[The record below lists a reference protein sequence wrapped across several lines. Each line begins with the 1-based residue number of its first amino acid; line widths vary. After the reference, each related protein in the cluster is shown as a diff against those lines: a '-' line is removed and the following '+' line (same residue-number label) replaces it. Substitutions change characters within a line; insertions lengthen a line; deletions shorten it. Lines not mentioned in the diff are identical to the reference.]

1 MKLPDLNQ
9 LDFNDIGSWPLP
21 TKIAAIAIVCV
32 ISLGAGFWFD
42 TQEQLKVLDQA
53 REKEKEL
60 KSTFEIKQ
68 GKAANIDAY
77 RKQMVD
83 MKKSLGTMLQQLP
96 SKTEVEGVIDDV
108 SQMGLA
114 SGLEFDL
121 FKPET
126 EIPIEF
132 YAELPI
138 KIKVVGGYNEI
149 GAFVSG
155 VASLPRIVTLHDI
168 SITPMAAKNDKKDKK
183 GMLSMEATAKTYRYL
198 EGDTE

>member
-1 MKLPDLNQ
+1 MKLPDFNQ
-9 LDFNDIGSWPLP
+9 LDFSDIGGWPLP
-21 TKIAAIAIVCV
+21 TKIAAITIACV
-32 ISLGAGFWFD
+32 IALGSGFWFD
-42 TQEQLKVLDQA
+42 TQEQLKVLEQA

-68 GKAANIDAY
+68 SKAANIDAY

-121 FKPET
+121 FKPEN

-149 GAFVSG
+149 GAFVSSI
-155 VASLPRIVTLHDI
+155 AAFPRIVTLHDI
-168 SITPMAAKNDKKDKK
+168 SITPITTTKKEKK
-183 GMLSMEATAKTYRYL
+183 GMLTMEATAKTYRYL
-198 EGDTE
+198 EGDIE

>member
-9 LDFNDIGSWPLP
+9 LDFSDVGSWPLP
-21 TKIAAIAIVCV
+21 TKIAAIAIVCA

-42 TQEQLKVLDQA
+42 TQEQLKVLEQA
-53 REKEKEL
+53 HEREKEL

-77 RKQMVD
+77 RKQMVE

-183 GMLSMEATAKTYRYL
+183 GILSMEATAKTYRYL

>member
-9 LDFNDIGSWPLP
+9 LDFSDVGGWPLP
-21 TKIAAIAIVCV
+21 TKVAAIAIVCV
-32 ISLGAGFWFD
+32 ISLGTGFWFD
-42 TQEQLKVLDQA
+42 TQEQLKVLEQS
-53 REKEKEL
+53 REKENEL

-68 GKAANIDAY
+68 SKAANIDAY

-83 MKKSLGTMLQQLP
+83 MKKSLGAMLQQLP
-96 SKTEVEGVIDDV
+96 SKTEVEGVVDDV

-121 FKPET
+121 FKPENET
-126 EIPIEF
+126 PIEF

-155 VASLPRIVTLHDI
+155 VASLPRIVTLHDV
-168 SITPMAAKNDKKDKK
+168 SIIPMAAKGDKKDKK
-183 GMLSMEATAKTYRYL
+183 SMLVMEATAKTYRYL
-198 EGDTE
+198 EEDAE

>member
-1 MKLPDLNQ
+1 MKFPDLNQ
-9 LDFNDIGSWPLP
+9 LDFSDVGGWPLP
-21 TKIAAIAIVCV
+21 TKVAAIVIVCA

-42 TQEQLKVLDQA
+42 TQEQLKILDQS
-53 REKEKEL
+53 REREKEL

-68 GKAANIDAY
+68 SKAANIDAY

-96 SKTEVEGVIDDV
+96 GKTEVEGVIDDV
-108 SQMGLA
+108 SQMGLT

-121 FKPET
+121 FKPEKET
-126 EIPIEF
+126 PIEF

-155 VASLPRIVTLHDI
+155 VAALPRIVTLHDI
-168 SITPMAAKNDKKDKK
+168 SIIPMEAKKDKK
-183 GMLSMEATAKTYRYL
+183 KGSLVMEATAKTYRYL
-198 EGDTE
+198 EEDTE

>member
-9 LDFNDIGSWPLP
+9 LDFSDVGGWPLP
-21 TKIAAIAIVCV
+21 TKIAAIAIACA

-42 TQEQLKVLDQA
+42 TQEQFKVLEQS

-68 GKAANIDAY
+68 SKAANIDAY
-77 RKQMVD
+77 RKQMAD

-121 FKPET
+121 FKPEN
-126 EIPIEF
+126 ELPIEF

-149 GAFVSG
+149 GTFVSG

-168 SITPMAAKNDKKDKK
+168 FITPLADKKEKK
-183 GMLSMEATAKTYRYL
+183 GLLVMEATAKTYRYL

>member
-9 LDFNDIGSWPLP
+9 LDFSDVGSWPLP
-21 TKIAAIAIVCV
+21 TKAAAIAIVCALV
-32 ISLGAGFWFD
+32 LGAGFWFD
-42 TQEQLKVLDQA
+42 TQEQFKVLEQA

-60 KSTFEIKQ
+60 KATFEIKQ
-68 GKAANIDAY
+68 SKAANIDAY

-121 FKPET
+121 FKPEN
-126 EIPIEF
+126 EVPIEF

-138 KIKVVGGYNEI
+138 KIKVIGGYNEI

-155 VASLPRIVTLHDI
+155 VAALPRIVTLHDI
-168 SITPMAAKNDKKDKK
+168 SITPVTTKKEKK
-183 GMLSMEATAKTYRYL
+183 GMLTMEATAKTYRYL
-198 EGDTE
+198 EGDME

>member
-1 MKLPDLNQ
+1 MKLPDLSQ
-9 LDFNDIGSWPLP
+9 LDFSDVGGWPLP
-21 TKIAAIAIVCV
+21 TKIAFIAILSALV
-32 ISLGAGFWFD
+32 LGAGFWFD
-42 TQEQLKVLDQA
+42 TQEQLKVLEQA

-68 GKAANIDAY
+68 SKAANIDAY

-96 SKTEVEGVIDDV
+96 SKTEVEGVVDDV
-108 SQMGLA
+108 SQTGLA
-114 SGLEFDL
+114 SGLAFDL
-121 FKPET
+121 FRPEN
-126 EIPIEF
+126 EIPVEF

-155 VASLPRIVTLHDI
+155 VATLPRIVTLHDI
-168 SITPMAAKNDKKDKK
+168 SITPIAGKKDKK
-183 GMLSMEATAKTYRYL
+183 GMLAMEATAKTYRYI
-198 EGDTE
+198 EEDME